1 MTRHDFD
8 DETLMAFADG
18 ELDEATSARLEAALA
33 TDETLAERLAVF
45 FESRLL
51 VAGAMKPLIDEPVPE
66 ALLKSVRRMA
76 DDARSGETNA
86 GNVVPLRPKQQRETR
101 RWLMPLAA
109 SIVAVITG
117 VVGFTVGRNLN
128 PSMPDSTAQI
138 AALLDREASGQVIA
152 LGTSGET
159 LHVIASFRD
168 KNGSLCREYE
178 LKQASS
184 STVSIACRQDQTWVT
199 QLALSSAKAE
209 GYVPASA
216 QETIDAYLASI
227 EAGAPLS
234 SEEERAILTP

>member
-1 MTRHDFD
+1 
-8 DETLMAFADG
+8 MAFADG

-86 GNVVPLRPKQQRETR
+86 GNIVSLRPKPQRETR

-117 VVGFTVGRNLN
+117 VVGFTVGRNLD
-128 PSMPDSTAQI
+128 PATLDSSAEI
-138 AALLDREASGQVIA
+138 ATVLDREASGQDIA
-152 LGTSGET
+152 LGAGET

-234 SEEERAILTP
+234 PEEERAILAP

>member
-18 ELDEATSARLEAALA
+18 ELDEATSARLEAALEA
-33 TDETLAERLAVF
+33 DEALAERLAVF
-45 FESRLL
+45 FESRTL
-51 VAGAMKPLIDEPVPE
+51 VAGALKPLIDEPVPE
-66 ALLKSVRRMA
+66 ALLESVRRMA
-76 DDARSGETNA
+76 DDARSRETKT
-86 GNVVPLRPKQQRETR
+86 GNVVSLRPKPQQETR

-117 VVGFTVGRNLN
+117 VVGFTVGRNLD
-128 PSMPDSTAQI
+128 SSTPDSTAQI
-138 AALLDREASGQVIA
+138 AVLLDREASGQDIA

-159 LHVIASFRD
+159 LHVIATFRD

-178 LKQASS
+178 LKQASN
-184 STVSIACRQDQTWVT
+184 STVSVACRQDGTWVT
-199 QLALSSAKAE
+199 QLALSSVKAE

-216 QETIDAYLASI
+216 QETIDAYLSSI

-234 SEEERAILTP
+234 PEEERAILAP